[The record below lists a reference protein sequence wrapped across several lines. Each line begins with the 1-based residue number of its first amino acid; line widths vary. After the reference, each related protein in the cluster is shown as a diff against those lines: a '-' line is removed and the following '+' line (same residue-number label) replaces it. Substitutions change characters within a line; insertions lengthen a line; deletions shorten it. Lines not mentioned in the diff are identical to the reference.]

1 MTDTKQD
8 ICKADTIGVIG
19 MNDLISRQAA
29 IDEVLNLN
37 VENRV
42 SWRDAVIDTIDALPS
57 AQQDCTECEDYD
69 HETKSCP
76 KFCDVIR
83 KTLKEAKQERKTG
96 RWIDYVEDGYVECPF
111 CHSAT
116 NCNGN
121 ISELHFCF
129 SCGAKMEE
137 PEDIP
142 MEYFE
147 SGGR

>member
-42 SWRDAVIDTIDALPS
+42 SWRDAVIDTIDVLPS
-57 AQQDCTECEDYD
+57 AQPDCAECPEYD
-69 HETKSCP
+69 HEAHSCQTY
-76 KFCDVIR
+76 CDVIR
-83 KTLKEAKQERKTG
+83 RTVEEAKQKRTG
-96 RWIDYVEDGYVECPF
+96 RWINNHC
-111 CHSAT
+111 
-116 NCNGN
+116 
-121 ISELHFCF
+121 SE
-129 SCGAKMEE
+129 CGAVCRDIRDKWCYGCGARMEE

-147 SGGR
+147 SWGR

>member
-57 AQQDCTECEDYD
+57 AQPEIIRCKGCKWKHVYECVRFADVRPFTDDYCSRAKRKEDSKND
-69 HETKSCP
+69 
-76 KFCDVIR
+76 
-83 KTLKEAKQERKTG
+83 
-96 RWIDYVEDGYVECPF
+96 
-111 CHSAT
+111 
-116 NCNGN
+116 
-121 ISELHFCF
+121 
-129 SCGAKMEE
+129 
-137 PEDIP
+137 
-142 MEYFE
+142 
-147 SGGR
+147 